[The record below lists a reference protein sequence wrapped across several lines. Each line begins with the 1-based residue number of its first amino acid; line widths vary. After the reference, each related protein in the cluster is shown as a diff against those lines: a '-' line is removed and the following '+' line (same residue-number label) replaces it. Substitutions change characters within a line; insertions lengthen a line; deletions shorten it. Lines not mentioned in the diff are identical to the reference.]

1 MKAVDINSDV
11 GESDSVR
18 RLGGDETLLRYV
30 TSANIACGYHA
41 GNPAVMTAIIARC
54 KQKGVGVG
62 AHPSFPDRE
71 GFGRRRLDV
80 DEDELFQ
87 MIVYQVGALDAIAK
101 SLNTTVFHVKA
112 HGALY
117 NMSCK
122 RKDYADAIAR
132 SAKLLQKV
140 VLAPAGSMMEESAK
154 ASKVVFAA
162 EGFADRGYLSDGSL
176 APRERPGALI
186 SDPRKA
192 AERAVRILDGSPIE
206 AVDGGMVEIK
216 AQSLCVHSDTPGAP
230 RIARALVLRLKSAG
244 FRPKT
249 LREIL

>member
-41 GNPAVMTAIIARC
+41 GNPAVMAAIIASC
-54 KQKGVGVG
+54 KKKGVGIG

-71 GFGRRRLDV
+71 GFGRRRMEV
-80 DEDELFQ
+80 GEEELFQ
-87 MIVYQVGALDAIAK
+87 MMVYQVGALEAVAK
-101 SLNTTVFHVKA
+101 SLDSTVFHVKA

-117 NMSCK
+117 NMACK
-122 RKDYADAIAR
+122 RKDYADAIVR
-132 SAKLLQKV
+132 CAKILGKT
-140 VLAPAGSMMEESAK
+140 VLAPASSVMEESAQ
-154 ASKVVFAA
+154 AFKVRFAA
-162 EGFADRGYLSDGSL
+162 EAFADRGYLSDGSL
-176 APRERPGALI
+176 APRGKRGALI

-192 AERAVRILDGSPIE
+192 AERAIRMLDGSPIE
-206 AVDGGMVEIK
+206 TIDGGMVEIR
-216 AQSLCVHSDTPGAP
+216 AQSLCVHSDTPGAS